1 MNKLSV
7 KKISKSYNSS
17 QVVSNVSIEVNT
29 GEIIGLLGPNGA
41 GKTVFPL
48 VPILD
53 PTLTV
58 DGGAEQVVD
67 PLGPQT
73 AGIPPPKPTDINTES
88 PQRILVSLTV
98 KVISGEYEGTTSIVR
113 VSTFTQPIA
122 LVIVTS

>member
-1 MNKLSV
+1 MAFL
-7 KKISKSYNSS
+7 Y
-17 QVVSNVSIEVNT
+17 Q
-29 GEIIGLLGPNGA
+29 LPNGA